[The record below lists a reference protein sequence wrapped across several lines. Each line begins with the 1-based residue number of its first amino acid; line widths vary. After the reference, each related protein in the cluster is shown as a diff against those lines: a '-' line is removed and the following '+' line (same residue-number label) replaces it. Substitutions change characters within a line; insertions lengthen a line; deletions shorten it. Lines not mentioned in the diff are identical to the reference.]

1 MNKLKH
7 LVDNKNFYILL
18 IIILSFSVNYYS
30 GFRGVFPIDSFLIFD
45 SGYKVLNNY
54 YPFKDYWSIT
64 GPFLDYIQYIFFS
77 IFGVNWKT
85 YIFHAAIINTLL
97 SLVTFFFFN
106 QIGLRKS
113 YSLIYSLSICLLGY
127 PSSGTPFMDHH
138 ASIFSLIALMTLI
151 LALKKNSNF
160 YWYALPLILG
170 ISFFSKQIPSAYFF
184 ILFAIVIFLYLSLK
198 KFKDINFLIYLL
210 LGSLSFIIIIL
221 IVVNINNI
229 SIKNIYIQYI
239 LYPLSIG
246 QERGESLNLDLNNVF
261 LQFKFIYFSLLLIPI
276 PLLNLLKIKIKKNE
290 NLIDILILITFLI
303 SIIVFLYSQLMTKNQ
318 ILIFFLIPFCL
329 GLTHYFFINYSK
341 NKGFIYFLIFIL
353 IVSTTKFHIRFN
365 VDKKFME
372 LNNINLNQAI
382 DGKILDTKLNGLKW
396 ITKYYPN
403 NPNKEIVLLKDVK
416 KHISKEKKVKI
427 IISDY
432 QILPAISGVTTF
444 APNKWFDD
452 LSVPSVDSSFFN
464 YYKNFFLE
472 NIKRKKI
479 KVIFVVG
486 ENKINYIDRLFMKKD
501 CISKKQLNEISFKL
515 DISNCKETL

>member
-170 ISFFSKQIPSAYFF
+170 ISFFQNKFRQHTF
-184 ILFAIVIFLYLSLK
+184 LF
-198 KFKDINFLIYLL
+198 YLL
-210 LGSLSFIIIIL
+210 
-221 IVVNINNI
+221 
-229 SIKNIYIQYI
+229 
-239 LYPLSIG
+239 
-246 QERGESLNLDLNNVF
+246 
-261 LQFKFIYFSLLLIPI
+261 
-276 PLLNLLKIKIKKNE
+276 
-290 NLIDILILITFLI
+290 
-303 SIIVFLYSQLMTKNQ
+303 
-318 ILIFFLIPFCL
+318 
-329 GLTHYFFINYSK
+329 
-341 NKGFIYFLIFIL
+341 
-353 IVSTTKFHIRFN
+353 
-365 VDKKFME
+365 
-372 LNNINLNQAI
+372 
-382 DGKILDTKLNGLKW
+382 
-396 ITKYYPN
+396 
-403 NPNKEIVLLKDVK
+403 
-416 KHISKEKKVKI
+416 
-427 IISDY
+427 
-432 QILPAISGVTTF
+432 
-444 APNKWFDD
+444 
-452 LSVPSVDSSFFN
+452 
-464 YYKNFFLE
+464 
-472 NIKRKKI
+472 
-479 KVIFVVG
+479 
-486 ENKINYIDRLFMKKD
+486 
-501 CISKKQLNEISFKL
+501 
-515 DISNCKETL
+515 